1 GSRRRARPC
10 LRNGASPRPMPTH
23 AEQRILPY
31 SPEQLFA
38 LVADIERYPEFLPWC
53 VGARIR
59 ERRPD
64 LIVADLI
71 IGFRM
76 FRERFTS
83 RVALD
88 PPRRI
93 DVTYTE
99 GPFRYLNNHWI
110 FDTAAGGCRLDFFV
124 DFEFKSRIL
133 QRVIE
138 LLFHE
143 AVRRMVAA
151 FEHRAQHLYG
161 IPAPGSSGAAAV

>member
-1 GSRRRARPC
+1 
-10 LRNGASPRPMPTH
+10 MPTH
-23 AEQRILPY
+23 AEMRVLPY
-31 SPEQLFA
+31 TPQQLYA
-38 LVADIERYPEFLPWC
+38 LVADVERYPEFLPWC

-83 RVALD
+83 RVSLD

-93 DVTYTE
+93 
-99 GPFRYLNNHWI
+99 
-110 FDTAAGGCRLDFFV
+110 DFFV
-124 DFEFKSRIL
+124 DFEFKSRLL

-138 LLFHE
+138 MLFHE

-151 FEHRAQHLYG
+151 FEHRAQQLYG
-161 IPAPGSSGAAAV
+161 TKPDLADNPAR